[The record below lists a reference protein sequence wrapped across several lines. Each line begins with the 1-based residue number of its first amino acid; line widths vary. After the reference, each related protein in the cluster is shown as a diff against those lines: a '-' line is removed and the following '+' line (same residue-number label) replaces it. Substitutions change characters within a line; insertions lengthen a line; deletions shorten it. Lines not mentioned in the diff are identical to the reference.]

1 MNEFETRWA
10 YASYLQPSRQY
21 QWWSLYEKGKF
32 SANIIGHYTN
42 EIWSE
47 MSPRLKHASSPT
59 CMRAFPQSLDSGDL
73 DMFIDHSVLR
83 HNSDFVTT
91 RLQHCA
97 LNISKIYLTCR
108 FIHNADNLDCNL
120 QKNWKLDHDNR
131 TFQSRWESEY
141 LFIEFK
147 GKPFMIDIVS
157 SLLRNYVNH
166 ERFQLESPLQLLQL
180 HWK

>member
-1 MNEFETRWA
+1 MKYEVKWVHALNMLPPPPACEPSHSPSSVCPYSLIHTIQEWDSTVAFIDA
-10 YASYLQPSRQY
+10 DIYLHF
-21 QWWSLYEKGKF
+21 KVDD
-32 SANIIGHYTN
+32 A
-42 EIWSE
+42 
-47 MSPRLKHASSPT
+47 
-59 CMRAFPQSLDSGDL
+59 LDSGDL

-91 RLQHCA
+91 RLQHCS